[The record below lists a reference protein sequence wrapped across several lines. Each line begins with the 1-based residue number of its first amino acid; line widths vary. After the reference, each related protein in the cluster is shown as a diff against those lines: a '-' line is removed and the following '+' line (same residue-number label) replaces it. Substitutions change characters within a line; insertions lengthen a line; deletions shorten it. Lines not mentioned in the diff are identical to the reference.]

1 MVLMNLAVDG
11 GLRLLMLVPMDTL
24 LLHGGCYLLVDGG
37 VMFASLVPMGVDMT
51 SVQMFPTPEDEVSA
65 EIRTEIGYSDE
76 KWGIEVKEA
85 DTLRLHV
92 FNEGGKRGRI
102 RSGLRGVSS
111 ARANTHMKSLTAAFA
126 LSMMID

>member
-51 SVQMFPTPEDEVSA
+51 SVQMFPTPEDEGSA
-65 EIRTEIGYSDE
+65 GIRTEIGYSDE
-76 KWGIEVKEA
+76 KWGLK
-85 DTLRLHV
+85 
-92 FNEGGKRGRI
+92 
-102 RSGLRGVSS
+102 
-111 ARANTHMKSLTAAFA
+111 
-126 LSMMID
+126 